1 MPTDAN
7 HPATVTQ
14 ARRGRKYSHDPDTVP
29 VLLSFWQEL
38 DFGGDT
44 GTVRIR
50 VRPLVNPTGGESPEV
65 AAIAVEDAD
74 TPFTLE
80 FIGQDGTVLHGLVE
94 RVDAG
99 PFTGTGRQVRDRL
112 DMTAQSVV
120 RMVPRRYRIGAVPPR
135 VPDPTVVT
143 VPSMQVDVRC
153 QRADALPVKASRK
166 VIGFEL
172 QWTFS
177 VWTPNGEALTGMV
190 HGVDMTSFT
199 ATRDR
204 FAQRLRRWEDAVTS
218 SGGRP
223 LNDPVSMVMTR
234 GRRCEYQIPPGTPE
248 NPVKPGEVAQEKSCG
263 KVLDRRAKGR
273 FCTRHREKQAGQFEV
288 GHTRYPRA
296 AEIMKR
302 VTQVKAAGRQRPGA
316 ASFLDQ
322 LFGSLD
328 RDYAQIRALVPAL
341 FEGRVRKETRLE
353 LEAILSKIGDEQQL
367 RRSELMAEWV
377 QEMLEDGEATGDSGA
392 PGSAPRVSPGG
403 TARQQ

>member
-1 MPTDAN
+1 MASKSFSPFVREQIQLVNATIVPRGSDPMPTDAN
-7 HPATVTQ
+7 HPATVTP

-80 FIGQDGTVLHGLVE
+80 FIGQDGTVLHGVVE

-153 QRADALPVKASRK
+153 HRADSAAR
-166 VIGFEL
+166 
-172 QWTFS
+172 
-177 VWTPNGEALTGMV
+177 
-190 HGVDMTSFT
+190 
-199 ATRDR
+199 
-204 FAQRLRRWEDAVTS
+204 AV
-218 SGGRP
+218 GPRPRAGREFVET
-223 LNDPVSMVMTR
+223 L
-234 GRRCEYQIPPGTPE
+234 I
-248 NPVKPGEVAQEKSCG
+248 KPA
-263 KVLDRRAKGR
+263 RRA
-273 FCTRHREKQAGQFEV
+273 H
-288 GHTRYPRA
+288 H
-296 AEIMKR
+296 
-302 VTQVKAAGRQRPGA
+302 
-316 ASFLDQ
+316 
-322 LFGSLD
+322 
-328 RDYAQIRALVPAL
+328 
-341 FEGRVRKETRLE
+341 
-353 LEAILSKIGDEQQL
+353 
-367 RRSELMAEWV
+367 
-377 QEMLEDGEATGDSGA
+377 
-392 PGSAPRVSPGG
+392 
-403 TARQQ
+403 

>member
-7 HPATVTQ
+7 HPATVTP

-166 VIGFEL
+166 VIGYEL

-341 FEGRVRKETRLE
+341 FEGRARKETRLE
-353 LEAILSKIGDEQQL
+353 LEAILSRIGDEQQL
-367 RRSELMAEWV
+367 RRSELMAERV

-392 PGSAPRVSPGG
+392 SRPAPRVSPGG